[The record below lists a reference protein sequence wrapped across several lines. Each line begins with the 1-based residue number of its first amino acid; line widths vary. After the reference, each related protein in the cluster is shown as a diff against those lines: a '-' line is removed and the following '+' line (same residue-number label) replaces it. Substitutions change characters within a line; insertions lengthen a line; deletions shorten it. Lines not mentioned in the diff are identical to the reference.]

1 MKHRVY
7 LETVEEVS
15 VSLSLPMIM
24 WSSKLSCLKEESST
38 FGTFHFLT
46 IVKNQQHDDNNDII
60 ESVEGKTIT
69 DDHDTLGEH
78 SDGVDHTTDDDDDDV
93 GFSNTNNQLTTDERT
108 NSGLVPEPESTQ
120 YFNHNCIGVEL
131 FESKLSSKCLILQ
144 FWSFT
149 LKSMF

>member
-1 MKHRVY
+1 MNVSNSGVVFITKTNYDLIY
-7 LETVEEVS
+7 LETVEEFS

-60 ESVEGKTIT
+60 ESVEGKTVT

-78 SDGVDHTTDDDDDDV
+78 SDGVDHTTDDDDDV
-93 GFSNTNNQLTTDERT
+93 SFTNTNKQLTREQT
-108 NSGLVPEPESTQ
+108 LVLYQSQTRRD
-120 YFNHNCIGVEL
+120 IAGR
-131 FESKLSSKCLILQ
+131 
-144 FWSFT
+144 
-149 LKSMF
+149 

>member
-1 MKHRVY
+1 MTCLCDHKRVNLTY
-7 LETVEEVS
+7 LEIVEDFS
-15 VSLSLPMIM
+15 VSLSLSMIM

-78 SDGVDHTTDDDDDDV
+78 SDGVDDTADDDDV
-93 GFSNTNNQLTTDERT
+93 SSSNTNKQLRREQT
-108 NSGLVPEPESTQ
+108 LLWCHPEPEST
-120 YFNHNCIGVEL
+120 
-131 FESKLSSKCLILQ
+131 
-144 FWSFT
+144 
-149 LKSMF
+149 